1 MVILIS
7 DVAEHFNC
15 SSASAAKI
23 TQLLMKSS
31 DVYMTAKDIADFNF
45 CGVKYSLI
53 RSGDEWIM
61 VHSTTARSTNLD
73 DLLK

>member
-23 TQLLMKSS
+23 TQLLMRSS
-31 DVYMTAKDIADFNF
+31 DVYMAVRGIVDFNF
-45 CGVKYSLI
+45 CNVKYSLI

-61 VHSTTARSTNLD
+61 VHSTTARSNNLD